1 MLTIDVLV
9 SILPDINECE
19 IPGMCSQGCYNTKGS
34 FKCSCIEGYE
44 LDPDGRKCR
53 AKGSCWNFFFL
64 TCKATVIILPI
75 FIVTF
80 VPASMKSKKG
90 SEKVRFCVTSLRF
103 LFFLQANR
111 ILIF

>member
-53 AKGSCWNFFFL
+53 AKGR
-64 TCKATVIILPI
+64 CKATVIILPI

-103 LFFLQANR
+103 LFFLQANM